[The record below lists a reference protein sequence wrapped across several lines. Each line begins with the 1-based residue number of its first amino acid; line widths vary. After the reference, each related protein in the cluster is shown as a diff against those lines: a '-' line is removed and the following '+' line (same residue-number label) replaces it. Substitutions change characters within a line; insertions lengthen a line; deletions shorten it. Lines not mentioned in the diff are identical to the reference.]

1 MEAEQ
6 EKLALNIFM
15 EIKDGK
21 FSQLWDYGQELRR
34 TILVPHFS
42 CQQIEFQG
50 LEMSHQKNTCQIYTS
65 RMFQSK
71 GDSLQDVGHLFAWMV
86 ATSRQS
92 TK

>member
-42 CQQIEFQG
+42 CQQIKF
-50 LEMSHQKNTCQIYTS
+50 
-65 RMFQSK
+65 
-71 GDSLQDVGHLFAWMV
+71 
-86 ATSRQS
+86 
-92 TK
+92 